1 MAGIAR
7 RLYDGWD
14 HFARSLRPELFDGEP
29 FAPDRYVFRGMSD
42 ANWRLVS
49 SFDRQFPGHVDRGRL
64 SSALLRGF
72 RAASEEWLD
81 REILDDEDRLLALG
95 QHHGLPTRLL
105 DWSTSPYVAAF
116 FALSGA
122 LTTRGPAERHVS
134 VWALHLDAPVWTAD
148 LGVAFLPPAGGGNV
162 RMRSQGGCFTRSLTP
177 FASLEEYVVPRH
189 RADPAVVAG
198 TRRGARPRRA
208 GDDGHHDGAPVPRP
222 RRRRTHRARPRA
234 ACGGRGS
241 GRPHS
246 AARNRRRPFTP
257 GARRDLITP

>member
-14 HFARSLRPELFDGEP
+14 HFARSLRPELFDAEP

-49 SFDRQFPGHVDRGRL
+49 SFDRQFPGDVDRGRQ

-81 REILDDEDRLLALG
+81 GEILDDEDRLLALG

-148 LGVAFLPPAGGGNV
+148 LGVAFLPPGGGGNV

-177 FASLEEYVVPRH
+177 FASLEEYVEHTSYRGT
-189 RADPAVVAG
+189 ALTQLSWPARDAA
-198 TRRGARPRRA
+198 RGLAELEMMGITTARLFP
-208 GDDGHHDGAPVPRP
+208 DFDGAA
-222 RRRRTHRARPRA
+222 RTALVRVQLAEDA
-234 ACGGRGS
+234 GQ
-241 GRPHS
+241 
-246 AARNRRRPFTP
+246 AARTASRGLAAGPLQRAL
-257 GARRDLITP
+257 GAI

>member
-81 REILDDEDRLLALG
+81 RETLDHEDRLLALG

-148 LGVAFLPPAGGGNV
+148 LGVAFLPPVGGGNV

-177 FASLEEYVVPRH
+177 FASLEEYVEHTSFRGTALTQLSWPARDAARGLAELEMMGITTARLFPDLDGAARTALVRVRLAEDAGQAARTPPRAIAAGPLH
-189 RADPAVVAG
+189 RAL
-198 TRRGARPRRA
+198 GA
-208 GDDGHHDGAPVPRP
+208 
-222 RRRRTHRARPRA
+222 
-234 ACGGRGS
+234 
-241 GRPHS
+241 
-246 AARNRRRPFTP
+246 
-257 GARRDLITP
+257 I